1 MASVSKFVLATAA
14 ALALGSTPASA
25 AVVIVGGSVVNLAV
39 PTPTV
44 SSTGLTINFGQEP
57 IGAAQNGA
65 FSFNTDGSAYLA
77 NILVGTST
85 TGETITSAS
94 LTGPGLGLVTFT
106 PFTVGN
112 NTGLAASNISLLASS
127 TYNFAF
133 TGSGNITA
141 AVTGSV
147 SLTPVPE
154 PATWGMMVLGFGGIG
169 MTIRR
174 NRKVSAKL
182 LPQLA

>member
-1 MASVSKFVLATAA
+1 MRKLLYSAATAA
-14 ALALGSTPASA
+14 ALALSSTAANA
-25 AVVIVGGSVVNLAV
+25 AVTIVGGSVVNLAV

-57 IGAAQNGA
+57 IGATQSGA

-77 NILVGTST
+77 NILIGSST
-85 TGETITSAS
+85 TGEIITGAL
-94 LTGPGLGLVTFT
+94 LTGPGLGSVAFT

-112 NTGLAASNISLLASS
+112 THGLSASDIGLLAGS
-127 TYNFAF
+127 TYNLSF
-133 TGSGNITA
+133 TGSGNNAA

-147 SLTPVPE
+147 SLTARPAVPE
-154 PATWGMMVLGFGGIG
+154 PATWAMMLLGFAGIG

-174 NRKVSAKL
+174 RQRPHLA
-182 LPQLA
+182 QLA

>member
-1 MASVSKFVLATAA
+1 MRELFYTAAAAA
-14 ALALGSTPASA
+14 ALALGSAPANA

-57 IGAAQNGA
+57 IGATQSGA

-85 TGETITSAS
+85 TGEAITGAS
-94 LTGPGLGLVTFT
+94 LTGPGLGLVSFA
-106 PFTVGN
+106 PFAIGN
-112 NTGLAASNISLLASS
+112 NTGLGASNISLLAGS
-127 TYNFAF
+127 TYNFSF
-133 TGSGNITA
+133 TGSGNNQA
-141 AVTGSV
+141 AITGSV

-154 PATWGMMVLGFGGIG
+154 PATWAMMLVGFAGVGMA
-169 MTIRR
+169 IRR
-174 NRKVSAKL
+174 RRRPVLA
-182 LPQLA
+182 QLA